1 MPHDCAG
8 PAVNPF
14 RLFGILS
21 SPGWPCLIPILDAA
35 PLVDDEA
42 LGQLGLGILV
52 RLVADRTWISRRT
65 ALTAARAV
73 DPRPIGMGLADPA
86 GIVAAGAITHVF
98 EIEIGGARTKARSQV
113 NSAAPVSVS
122 FT

>member
-1 MPHDCAG
+1 LMPHDCAG

-52 RLVADRTWISRRT
+52 RLVGDRT
-65 ALTAARAV
+65 
-73 DPRPIGMGLADPA
+73 RPVRVGLADQA
-86 GIVAAGAITHVF
+86 GVIAAGAIPHVSD
-98 EIEIGGARTKARSQV
+98 IEIGAQGCESAGQRRRPPTEAASPCLEMVMGRIAR
-113 NSAAPVSVS
+113 
-122 FT
+122 